1 MINDF
6 IELLAKEGVSPLFAG
21 FLAATA
27 ATFGALAS
35 LVVSGRT
42 VYINS
47 VTAER
52 SRWIEKL
59 RANIGKLST
68 AIIYL
73 HISMNA
79 ESLDDSSKDR
89 VHAKTVELLEAVSSL
104 GLQLNPNG
112 VIDGNVLKIVELI
125 INAVEDKNRLDEA
138 HGLLMTHSRWLL
150 KEEWEKVKA
159 EASGP
164 LSKIWWRWKRSLRL
178 RRYRKYAAAE
188 GNIQRVLGSGSFLTG
203 RV

>member
-73 HISMNA
+73 HITMNA
-79 ESLDDSSKDR
+79 ESLDDRSKDM
-89 VHAKTVELLEAVSSL
+89 VHAKTLELLEAVSSL

-112 VIDGNVLKIVELI
+112 VIDGNVLKIVELV
-125 INAVEDKNRLDEA
+125 INAVEDKNHLDEA
-138 HGLLMTHSRWLL
+138 HVLLMTHSRWLL

-164 LSKIWWRWKRSLRL
+164 LSKLWWRWKKSLRL

-203 RV
+203 RA

>member
-1 MINDF
+1 MFSDF
-6 IELLAKEGVSPLFAG
+6 ISLLAKEGVSPLFVG
-21 FLAATA
+21 ILAAIA

-35 LVVSGRT
+35 LLVSGRT

-59 RANIGKLST
+59 RGNIGKLST
-68 AIIYL
+68 ALIYL
-73 HISMNA
+73 HLSIKA
-79 ESLDDSSKDR
+79 KELDDSSKDR
-89 VHAKTVELLEAVSSL
+89 LQAKTVELLEAISEL

-112 VIDGNVLKIVELI
+112 LIDGNVLRIVELI
-125 INAVEDKNRLDEA
+125 INAVEDQKRLDEA
-138 HGLLMTHSRWLL
+138 HTLLMTHSRWLL

-164 LSKIWWRWKRSLRL
+164 VSKLWWRYKRFLRL
-178 RRYRKYAAAE
+178 RSYRKYAANE
-188 GNIQRVLGSGSFLTG
+188 GNIKRVLGSGSFLTTG
-203 RV
+203 E